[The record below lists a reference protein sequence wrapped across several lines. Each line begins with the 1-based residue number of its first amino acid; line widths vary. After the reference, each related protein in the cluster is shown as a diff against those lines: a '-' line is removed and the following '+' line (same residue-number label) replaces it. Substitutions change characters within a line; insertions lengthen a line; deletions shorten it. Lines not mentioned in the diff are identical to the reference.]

1 MESRIIPEIASLV
14 EWHKYF
20 PNGNFDFLQKEIEFS
35 NIKVLADEWASFS
48 MTLGIISGVLASLI
62 AFYFSGNFTAIIFL
76 PIGILI
82 FILLIL
88 LLPFY
93 LKKKRAEEIE
103 IYLPSALRA
112 ISLKID
118 MNTPFEKILKDVSN
132 EGFGELGMEFSKVLR
147 EMEILGMES
156 ALRNLG
162 NRVDSDFLRE
172 ASKQLIVEYRSGAK
186 SSALRNLASQ
196 ISFHQKTLAQE
207 YFSKSALLG
216 IVFIAV
222 SCIVPALFAT
232 YVVIGSAVLSLTLT
246 PNDIYFAYLFMFPLL
261 SLGVLVYIR
270 EKTPKILA
278 I

>member
-1 MESRIIPEIASLV
+1 
-14 EWHKYF
+14 
-20 PNGNFDFLQKEIEFS
+20 
-35 NIKVLADEWASFS
+35 

-112 ISLKID
+112 ISLKIE
-118 MNTPFEKILKDVSN
+118 MNMPFEKILKDVSN